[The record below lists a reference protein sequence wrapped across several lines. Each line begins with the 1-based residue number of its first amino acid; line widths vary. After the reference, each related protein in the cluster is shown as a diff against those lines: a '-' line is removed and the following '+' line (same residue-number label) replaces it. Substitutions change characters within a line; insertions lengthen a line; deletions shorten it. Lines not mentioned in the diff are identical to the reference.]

1 MTCTKYEGIHVINRR
16 CCMHTTTSF

>member
-1 MTCTKYEGIHVINRR
+1 MTCTKCEGIHVINRS